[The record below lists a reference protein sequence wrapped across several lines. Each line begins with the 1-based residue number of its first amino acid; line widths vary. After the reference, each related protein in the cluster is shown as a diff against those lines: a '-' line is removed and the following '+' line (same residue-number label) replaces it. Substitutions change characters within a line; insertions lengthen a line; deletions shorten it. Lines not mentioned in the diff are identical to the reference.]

1 MNRFIALALLV
12 ALTACASS
20 PTTHKKP
27 TGDKAATEAA
37 KDALASGNVS
47 QSVAMAEK
55 AYKADPKDPE
65 AALNYATA
73 LRMAGRETQAKIV
86 LQEFADNPK
95 ASAAILNESVRIALS
110 EGQYKRALATAKNAT
125 QLNPDNSD
133 SWNVL
138 GLAYDAVD
146 QLPDAEASYRK
157 SLALDPKNRATV
169 LNNLAL
175 NLTLQEK
182 LDKALPL
189 IEEALKLEPDR
200 REFKRNRAMIRAMH
214 SQVYHTVD

>member
-1 MNRFIALALLV
+1 MKRFIALALLV

-20 PTTHKKP
+20 PSNSKKP

-37 KDALASGNVS
+37 KDAMASGNVS

-86 LQEFADNPK
+86 LQEFADSPK
-95 ASAAILNESVRIALS
+95 ASAAVLNESVRIALS

-125 QLNPDNSD
+125 QLNPDNAD

-146 QLPDAEASYRK
+146 QLPDAENAYRK
-157 SLALDPKNRATV
+157 SLSLDPKNRGTV

-214 SQVYHTVD
+214 TQVYHTVE

>member
-1 MNRFIALALLV
+1 M
-12 ALTACASS
+12 
-20 PTTHKKP
+20 
-27 TGDKAATEAA
+27 
-37 KDALASGNVS
+37 
-47 QSVAMAEK
+47 
-55 AYKADPKDPE
+55 
-65 AALNYATA
+65 
-73 LRMAGRETQAKIV
+73 
-86 LQEFADNPK
+86 
-95 ASAAILNESVRIALS
+95 S

-125 QLNPDNSD
+125 QLNPGNAD

-146 QLPDAEASYRK
+146 QLPDAENAYRK
-157 SLALDPKNRATV
+157 SLTLDPKNRGTV

-214 SQVYHTVD
+214 TQVYHTVE